1 MVAQSPLLLPLYRAL
16 LRTARRYDKDHAL
29 RTLLSAPRHVEF
41 DITQGSWSPLPPH
54 TPATPS
60 EVAALVGARAV
71 HSLCGGGR
79 LYIPPASGGGGSLQ
93 RALGAALREAIADDT
108 TTPELLPDAGFE
120 LLRRL
125 EASAAL
131 GDRILAPPP
140 PAAAAAAASPSLPR
154 RAAGDGPASGD
165 ILLSHPLMRRDVC
178 LLLAADGADGF
189 AFGLV
194 TNAPTAA
201 RLGGSALLG
210 GGPGRRAPSASAPQQ
225 WTTGSRKLEGE
236 LAAARRTRDD
246 ELRVFANSVVFYGG
260 PDGTAN
266 LTMLHPHGQLR
277 GCAPVRDGLFYG
289 GELGHAAELVR
300 AGAAQPS
307 EFCFFR
313 GRVDWQPGQ
322 LRGELD
328 LGEWVLGEGGSG
340 GAPWPPAGVLP
351 RAASLAAS
359 GGSGVGP
366 AGSGVGGAAT
376 GTVDPLDPAD
386 GGGGGGGGG
395 SAAQQRALQRYR
407 IAAWSH
413 VAHAL
418 GLREWL
424 RMRQLLPD
432 ERSELE
438 ALQRAGAA
446 GAPAWRASE
455 DWPMR

>member
-1 MVAQSPLLLPLYRAL
+1 M
-16 LRTARRYDKDHAL
+16 
-29 RTLLSAPRHVEF
+29 
-41 DITQGSWSPLPPH
+41 
-54 TPATPS
+54 
-60 EVAALVGARAV
+60 GARAV

-140 PAAAAAAASPSLPR
+140 PAAAAAGAASPSLPR

-165 ILLSHPLMRRDVC
+165 ILLSHPWMRRDGA
-178 LLLAADGADGF
+178 LARRRRRRRLRLRPRDERADGGA
-189 AFGLV
+189 V
-194 TNAPTAA
+194 MAA
-201 RLGGSALLG
+201 RSSAA
-210 GGPGRRAPSASAPQQ
+210 GPRRRAPSASAPQQ

-395 SAAQQRALQRYR
+395 GSAAQQRALQRYR